1 MKFSKEEKAMWLED
15 WRKSGKGAWAYAK
28 ENGLIP
34 QTFCSWVKRAVK
46 KETGFAEISMQKVKP
61 KLETPQEILIEKG
74 EIKIHIPLSVWAE
87 GARVILDGLKE
98 AL

>member
-1 MKFSKEEKAMWLED
+1 MKFSKEEKTMWLED

-28 ENGLIP
+28 ENGILP
-34 QTFCSWVKRAVK
+34 QTFCGWVKREVK
-46 KETGFAEISMQKVKP
+46 NTSGFIEIRKRKKP
-61 KLETPQEILIEKG
+61 SQEVPQEILIEKG

-87 GARVILDGLKE
+87 GAEVILEGLKA

>member
-1 MKFSKEEKAMWLED
+1 MKFSKEERAMWLED

-28 ENGLIP
+28 ENGIIP
-34 QTFCSWVKRAVK
+34 QTFCGWVKREVK
-46 KETGFAEISMQKVKP
+46 NTSGFVEISKGKKTRQEA
-61 KLETPQEILIEKG
+61 LQEILIEKG

-87 GARVILDGLKE
+87 GAGVILEGLKG

>member
-28 ENGLIP
+28 ENGIHP
-34 QTFCSWVKRAVK
+34 QTFCGWIRQERKNNS
-46 KETGFAEISMQKVKP
+46 GFAEIP
-61 KLETPQEILIEKG
+61 KRKRPKQEVSQEILIEKG
-74 EIKIHIPLSVWAE
+74 EIKIHVPLSVWAE
-87 GARVILDGLKE
+87 GAGIILEGLKA